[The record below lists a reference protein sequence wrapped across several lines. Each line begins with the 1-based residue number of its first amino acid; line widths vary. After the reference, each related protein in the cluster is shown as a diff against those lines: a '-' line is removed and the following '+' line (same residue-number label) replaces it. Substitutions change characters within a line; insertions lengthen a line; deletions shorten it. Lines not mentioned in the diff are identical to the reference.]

1 MYEGDT
7 KIKNS
12 SKVIRKVMFRSKERN
27 YELLHTLEFDST
39 RKRMSV
45 LVKDLETE
53 QIILFCKGADNAVF
67 SKCVTGDK
75 DSCNSAI
82 EGFSQ
87 KGWRTLALSYKIISD
102 SEYDYYDKLL
112 LDSYNDITNRD
123 QRVRTAFDEIES
135 NLTLIGATAVED
147 KLQEDV
153 ENTLETLRF
162 SGIKIWVLTGD
173 KIETAINISSSCKH
187 FSKSMIKFYMIG
199 LKEKDSIS
207 KEINKISN
215 R

>member
-1 MYEGDT
+1 M
-7 KIKNS
+7 
-12 SKVIRKVMFRSKERN
+12 
-27 YELLHTLEFDST
+27 
-39 RKRMSV
+39 
-45 LVKDLETE
+45 
-53 QIILFCKGADNAVF
+53 F

-112 LDSYNDITNRD
+112 LDSYNDITNRE